1 MKYLVGLFLWAVG
14 TCPAVFAQSSKKIR
28 ELEKQQ
34 TELQQQISESETL
47 LTSTKKDVKSQ
58 LSNLVLL
65 SGQIE
70 ERKKYLASVE
80 SDVKTVQREI
90 TKVERELN
98 QLQKEL
104 AEARSRYDKSVN
116 YLYRNRSVQEKL
128 MFIFSAETL
137 GQMYRRVR
145 YVRQYADYQ
154 RLQGTRVEKK
164 REQVNE
170 KKEQLQATRQAKERL
185 LDEVQQSAQILEQQ
199 EKEKKEVLA
208 SLQKKQK
215 GIQNE
220 LGRQRRA
227 AEQLNKEIDRLIAI
241 EIEKPR
247 KRAEEER
254 KRKEEEVRRAAEA
267 AAAAKAAEADR
278 LARSAKSS
286 GNTTGAGGSSRSTTE
301 ASPRPATASPR
312 PAANPKMEA
321 YKIDSEDRRLS
332 AVFENNKGRLPIPVT
347 GPYVIVG
354 HYGQYQVEGL
364 RHVRLDNKGV
374 DIKGKSGAMARC
386 VFDGEVSAIFQY
398 NGLSNVLVRH
408 GNYISVY
415 CNLSHVQI
423 RKGSLLKAR
432 DIIGQIHTDAEGNTI
447 LHFQL
452 RKETAKLNPE
462 AWLKR

>member
-1 MKYLVGLFLWAVG
+1 MKHLVCLFLLAVG
-14 TCPAVFAQSSKKIR
+14 GCSAVFAQSSKKIR
-28 ELEKQQ
+28 ELEKQH
-34 TELQQQISESETL
+34 TELQQQITESETL
-47 LTSTKKDVKSQ
+47 LTSTRKDVKSQ
-58 LSNLVLL
+58 LSNLALL

-80 SDVKTVQREI
+80 GDVKTVQREI
-90 TKVERELN
+90 TKVERELH

-104 AEARSRYDKSVN
+104 AEARSKYDKSVN
-116 YLYRNRSVQEKL
+116 YLYRNRSIQEKL
-128 MFIFSAETL
+128 MFVFSAETL
-137 GQMYRRVR
+137 GQMYRRLR

-154 RLQGTRVEKK
+154 RLQGMQVEKK

-170 KKEQLQATRQAKERL
+170 KKDQLQATRQAKERL
-185 LDEVQQSAQILEQQ
+185 LNEVQQSAQKLEQQ

-220 LGRQRRA
+220 LNRQRRA

-241 EIEKPR
+241 EIEKAR

-254 KRKEEEVRRAAEA
+254 KRKEEEARRAAEA

-286 GNTTGAGGSSRSTTE
+286 SNAAGEAGSSRTTTAA
-301 ASPRPATASPR
+301 ASSR
-312 PAANPKMEA
+312 PAAATKMEA

-408 GNYISVY
+408 GDYISVY